1 MACDFSNYFASQ
13 SALLV
18 KDIAA
23 MGRISSPWIGLM
35 KKGPWP
41 DESGDE
47 VTRVIFERSGSTGG
61 GWVAVDQTVNQC
73 APTRAT
79 IAPAVTERSASL
91 ERFYIESDPLC
102 VTNVRSMYK
111 FEQQVSETKSNMSDE
126 IRDIWIA
133 QNRNKYR
140 AALTHHLIA
149 TSAFSSATT
158 NATYAN
164 TRATSPLTQKMLDEI
179 RFTLMRNNAGKNNAY
194 SMMDGAPIFTV
205 IMSPEQQQWLF
216 QGNERINK
224 DLRFAEPSSLL
235 KPYGVERSYAGWFH
249 VIDMQAPRYNFENGT
264 YREQP
269 FYEDSAATHG
279 IKEDPSDEYMNAD
292 YEEVF
297 VFCPQ
302 VVEQLI
308 PVPLSSMGAGTKV
321 DPWDHMGVLKWM
333 NEFDPVCNRMKENG
347 WWAGSLMAAYMPLKP
362 QYGFSI
368 MVKRCQSDLEL
379 ISCSDT
385 N

>member
-1 MACDFSNYFASQ
+1 MYRKN
-13 SALLV
+13 
-18 KDIAA
+18 I
-23 MGRISSPWIGLM
+23 
-35 KKGPWP
+35 WP

-61 GWVAVDQTVNQC
+61 TWVPVDQTVNQC
-73 APTRAT
+73 APTPARITPAT
-79 IAPAVTERSASL
+79 TERSAGL
-91 ERFYIESDPLC
+91 ERFTIESDPLC
-102 VTNVRSMYK
+102 VTNVRSFYK
-111 FEQQVSETKSNMSDE
+111 FQQQVEETKSNMSDE
-126 IRDIWIA
+126 IRDVWIK
-133 QNRNKYR
+133 QNRDKYR

-149 TSAFSSATT
+149 TSAFTAATT
-158 NATYAN
+158 NASYAN

-179 RFTLMRNNAGKNNAY
+179 RFTLMRNNAGKKNAY
-194 SMMDGAPIFTV
+194 SMVDGAPIFSV
-205 IMSPEQQQWLF
+205 IMSPEQQQWLL
-216 QGNERINK
+216 QGNTRIAN
-224 DLRFAEPSSLL
+224 DRHYSEPSSLL

-249 VIDMQAPRYNFENGT
+249 VIDLQAPRYNFENGT
-264 YREQP
+264 YAEQP

-279 IKEDPSDEYMNAD
+279 TKEDPSDEYLNAD

-297 VFCPQ
+297 VFCPE

-321 DPWDHMGVLKWM
+321 DPWDHMGVMKWM
-333 NEFDPVCNRMKENG
+333 NEYDPECNRMKENG

-368 MVKRCQSDLEL
+368 MVKRCPQDLEL
-379 ISCSDT
+379 LTCASDT